1 MADKLRQRKTGTVI
15 SRAGAKTMIVRV
27 DTYVAHPLYKKR
39 VRTTKRFAAH
49 DEADTTPVGSVVVI
63 SETRPLSKTKRWEI
77 TAVIDDKKVK
87 PRS

>member
-15 SRAGAKTMIVRV
+15 SRAGTKTVIVRV

-49 DEADTTPVGSVVVI
+49 DKFRAVHVALCTIMWRFI
-63 SETRPLSKTKRWEI
+63 SDI
-77 TAVIDDKKVK
+77 
-87 PRS
+87 